1 MTGVGPLVICLT
13 AGAAGLFLLR
23 RQIGAAGRLLARS
36 AAGLLFL
43 WLFDLIASPV
53 GMHVGLN
60 LLTGLT
66 VGVLG
71 LPGFGLLLLLQCL

>member
-1 MTGVGPLVICLT
+1 MTGWLPLAVCLT
-13 AGAAGLFLLR
+13 AGAAGLILLR

-36 AAGLLFL
+36 AVGMLFL
-43 WLFDLIASPV
+43 WLFNLVGSLA
-53 GMHVGLN
+53 GMHIGLN

>member
-1 MTGVGPLVICLT
+1 MTGWLPLVVCLA

-23 RQIGAAGRLLARS
+23 RQIGAVGRLFARS
-36 AAGLLFL
+36 AAGMLFL
-43 WLFDLIASPV
+43 WLFNLVGALA
-53 GMHVGLN
+53 GMHIGLN

-66 VGVLG
+66 VGLLG

>member
-1 MTGVGPLVICLT
+1 MSDWSLLAVCLT

-23 RQIGAAGRLLARS
+23 RQIGALGRLLARS
-36 AAGLLFL
+36 AGGMALL
-43 WLFDLIASPV
+43 WLFNLLADPV
-53 GMHVGLN
+53 GMHIGLN

-71 LPGFGLLLLLQCL
+71 LPGLGLILLLQCL